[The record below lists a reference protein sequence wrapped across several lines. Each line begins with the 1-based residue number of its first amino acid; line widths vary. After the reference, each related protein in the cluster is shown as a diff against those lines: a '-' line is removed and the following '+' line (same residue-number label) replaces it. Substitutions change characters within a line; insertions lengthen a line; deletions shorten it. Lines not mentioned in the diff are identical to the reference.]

1 MKWRDAKKDIEISVR
16 SVDITTVVSAS
27 LEDLV
32 SSTTQN
38 WCAMF
43 IFRTDCA
50 YKENAPKDILGIVG
64 IGQANPKAV
73 HETKSASIYIWN

>member
-1 MKWRDAKKDIEISVR
+1 MHNEMSKLLLA
-16 SVDITTVVSAS
+16 
-27 LEDLV
+27 
-32 SSTTQN
+32 
-38 WCAMF
+38 F